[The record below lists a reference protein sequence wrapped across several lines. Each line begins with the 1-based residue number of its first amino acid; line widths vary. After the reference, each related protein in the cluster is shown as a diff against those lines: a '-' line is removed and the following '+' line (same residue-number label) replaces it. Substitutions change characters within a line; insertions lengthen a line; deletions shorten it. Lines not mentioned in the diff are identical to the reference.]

1 MPNLESLYKAIPVAP
16 LKIAALESS
25 LPFAMQVH
33 RHLLEY
39 RHKTPTHD
47 IQDIAFK
54 GYLEDNYL
62 LDCSCPR
69 FGSGEAKALSGIMSG
84 AVIYLSLWTYAITV

>member
-25 LPFAMQVH
+25 LPFATQVH
-33 RHLLEY
+33 EHLLNY

-54 GYLEDNYL
+54 GYLEDSYL
-62 LDCSCPR
+62 VD
-69 FGSGEAKALSGIMSG
+69 
-84 AVIYLSLWTYAITV
+84 

>member
-39 RHKTPTHD
+39 RHKTPTHE
-47 IQDIAFK
+47 IGRA
-54 GYLEDNYL
+54 
-62 LDCSCPR
+62 SCR
-69 FGSGEAKALSGIMSG
+69 ER
-84 AVIYLSLWTYAITV
+84 V